1 MGGCLSLMSKQ
12 QQQKEVVAERKRTL
26 SRPEERKVQSTS
38 KQPCSDP
45 LTIEDHPRPE
55 LLQPGV
61 LCLASWSDQRLHEEN
76 SFKEY
81 ISQRLAPEWEDD
93 EEVSSCHA
101 CQATFNVSH
110 RKVSTLSTSLLC
122 FSSSLLCFCT
132 SLLLPLRHIIHMNN
146 RMLHTLTK
154 QHHCRR
160 CGKIFCKKCVSYRVK
175 LRHLDYGEKDQKA
188 CYECW
193 HFRNHSLPLLKQGTD
208 MWLLYLDDSHCASSS
223 ASSDVREQLHQDTSS
238 SSSSAPAS
246 SLLRKTKVTLKLVTF
261 PTTPSAP
268 SSPEQ
273 LLKMGP
279 SNTHNKM
286 SVFLQWRP
294 SKQEGGATK
303 QEPHPICRRR
313 LELSDVDFIFAGMTG
328 SMTAHAAKTYADEE
342 GNGEGEESKTFTL
355 VTIKDEHLHFMLN
368 SEEERAQ
375 WVQALRACLQ
385 QYEQKEERL
394 EREEEAGYDLAMVDH
409 YVSATP

>member
-26 SRPEERKVQSTS
+26 SRPEERKVQS

-110 RKVSTLSTSLLC
+110 RK
-122 FSSSLLCFCT
+122 
-132 SLLLPLRHIIHMNN
+132 
-146 RMLHTLTK
+146 
-154 QHHCRR
+154 HHCRR

-238 SSSSAPAS
+238 SSSSAPSS

-303 QEPHPICRRR
+303 QQPHPICRRR

-342 GNGEGEESKTFTL
+342 GDGEGEESKTFTL
-355 VTIKDEHLHFMLN
+355 VTIKDEHLHFVLK

-385 QYEQKEERL
+385 QYERKEERL